1 MPSETKK
8 EVTEY
13 MTTVLVLL
21 LISVWIIA
29 AVRSIIKKKRL
40 TSCGSCGKCPGCKQA
55 DCGGKDNYQNNRS

>member
-1 MPSETKK
+1 
-8 EVTEY
+8 

-21 LISVWIIA
+21 LIWVWIIA

-55 DCGGKDNYQNNRS
+55 DCGGKDNCQNNRS